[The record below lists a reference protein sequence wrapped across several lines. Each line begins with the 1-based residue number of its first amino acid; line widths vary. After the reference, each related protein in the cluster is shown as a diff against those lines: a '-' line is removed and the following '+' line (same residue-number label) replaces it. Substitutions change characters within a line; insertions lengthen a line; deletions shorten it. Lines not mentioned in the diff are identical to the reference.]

1 VTQPDE
7 VAAPLEL
14 RLRLPRSGFT
24 LDVDL
29 HLPGQGVTVLF
40 GPSGCGKTTLLR
52 CVAGLERAPQARVVV
67 AGEVWQD
74 EGDIG
79 HELAGEPQRTGA
91 GAIGPPRFV
100 PTWQRAVGMV
110 FQEASLF
117 EHLDV
122 RGNLEFGLRRSLGGW
137 LFSRLRSQLGAILPT
152 GSTGS
157 TDPNSAARTPGPADP
172 AAGRRTLDEA
182 VDLLGIGHLLARR
195 VATLSGGE
203 RQRVAIARA
212 LASRPRL
219 LLLDEP
225 LAALDAARKREIL
238 PWLARLRASA
248 GLPMLYVTH
257 APDEL
262 ARLADHVVLLAYG
275 QVQADGPLSAVSSS
289 LTGVLADSD
298 EAGAVLQA
306 RIGARDA
313 RWHLCRVDFDGGHLW
328 LRDSGRPVGEAVRI
342 RLPARDISLTLQEPS
357 GTSIQNHLPG
367 VVAAMA
373 DDSHPSQVRVQVTV
387 GRDRVLARITRKAW
401 DALSLAPGSP
411 VWVQFKSAA
420 LVD

>member
-1 VTQPDE
+1 MTRPDGS
-7 VAAPLEL
+7 AAPLEL
-14 RLRLPRSGFT
+14 RLQLPRGGFT

-29 HLPGQGVTVLF
+29 RLPGQGVTVLF

-74 EGDIG
+74 EGDIR

-91 GAIGPPRFV
+91 GAIRSPRFV

-122 RGNLEFGLRRSLGGW
+122 RGNLEFGLRRALGVG
-137 LFSRLRSQLGAILPT
+137 LLSRLRGHPRAHLGAIRPPSPT
-152 GSTGS
+152 GAS
-157 TDPNSAARTPGPADP
+157 RTPGPADP
-172 AAGRRTLDEA
+172 AAARRTLDEA
-182 VDLLGIGHLLARR
+182 VELLGIGHLLTRR
-195 VATLSGGE
+195 VHTLSGGE

-262 ARLADHVVLLAYG
+262 ARLADHVVLLADG
-275 QVQADGPLSAVSSS
+275 QVQADGPLGAVSSS

>member
-1 VTQPDE
+1 VT
-7 VAAPLEL
+7 APPIEL
-14 RLRLPRSGFT
+14 RLRLPREGFT

-29 HLPGQGVTVLF
+29 RLPGQGVTVLF

-52 CVAGLERAPQARVVV
+52 GVAGLERAPQARVVV
-67 AGEVWQD
+67 GGEVWQD
-74 EGDIG
+74 EGDT
-79 HELAGEPQRTGA
+79 LAHGGQGA
-91 GAIGPPRFV
+91 NGADGAAGRPKADRFV

-122 RGNLEFGLRRSLGGW
+122 RGNLEFGLRRALGGG
-137 LFSRLRSQLGAILPT
+137 LLSRLRGQLGATLPT

-157 TDPNSAARTPGPADP
+157 TDPNSAARTPGPANP
-172 AAGRRTLDEA
+172 AATRHTLDEA
-182 VDLLGIGHLLARR
+182 VDLLGIGHLLTRR

-238 PWLARLRASA
+238 PWLARLRTSA
-248 GLPMLYVTH
+248 GLAMLYVTH
-257 APDEL
+257 SPDEL
-262 ARLADHVVLLAYG
+262 ARLADQVVLLADG
-275 QVQADGPLSAVSSS
+275 RVQADGPLGAVSSS
-289 LTGVLADSD
+289 LTGLLADSD
-298 EAGAVLQA
+298 EAGAVLEA

-313 RWHLCRVDFDGGHLW
+313 RWHLCRVDFNGGHLW

-342 RLPARDISLTLQEPS
+342 RLPARDISLTLLEPS

-373 DDSHPSQVRVQVTV
+373 DDSHPSQVRVQVAV
-387 GRDRVLARITRKAW
+387 GGNRVLARITRKAW

-420 LVD
+420 LVS

>member
-1 VTQPDE
+1 MTRPDGS
-7 VAAPLEL
+7 AAPLEL
-14 RLRLPRSGFT
+14 RLQLLRGGFT

-29 HLPGQGVTVLF
+29 RLPGQGVTVLF

-74 EGDIG
+74 EGDIR

-91 GAIGPPRFV
+91 GAIRSPRFV

-122 RGNLEFGLRRSLGGW
+122 RGNLEFGLRRALGVG
-137 LFSRLRSQLGAILPT
+137 LLSRLRGHPRAHLGAIRPPSPT
-152 GSTGS
+152 GAS
-157 TDPNSAARTPGPADP
+157 RTPGPADP
-172 AAGRRTLDEA
+172 AAARRTLDEA
-182 VDLLGIGHLLARR
+182 VELLGICHLLTRR
-195 VATLSGGE
+195 VHTLSGGE

-238 PWLARLRASA
+238 PWLARLRAHA

-257 APDEL
+257 APEEL
-262 ARLADHVVLLAYG
+262 AQLADHVVLLAEG
-275 QVQADGPLSAVSSS
+275 RVHAEGGVAVVTASMS
-289 LTGVLADSD
+289 GRLAEGDD
-298 EAGAVLQA
+298 AGAVLEA
-306 RIGARDA
+306 RIGALDTH
-313 RWHLCRVDFDGGHLW
+313 WHLCRVDIDAGSLW
-328 LRDSGRPVGEAVRI
+328 LRDSGRAVGEAVRL
-342 RLPARDISLTLQEPS
+342 RLPARDLSLTLDEPL

-367 VVAAMA
+367 VVVAMA
-373 DDSHPSQVRVQVTV
+373 DDTHPSQVRVQVQV
-387 GRDRVLARITRKAW
+387 GANPLLVRITRKAW
-401 DALSLAPGSP
+401 YGLGLHPGLP
-411 VWVQFKSAA
+411 VWVQVKSAA
-420 LVD
+420 LVA